1 MFTEQKQLQALKANL
16 WLPKQKRALAVKHL
30 PAVQDTLIQSLGQEE
45 PLENEMATQYSQATP
60 VFLLGKSYGQWSL
73 VGYIQSMESQK
84 NWT

>member
-1 MFTEQKQLQALKANL
+1 MNGDQIKIRKGFPSGST
-16 WLPKQKRALAVKHL
+16 VKNL
-30 PAVQDTLIQSLGQEE
+30 PAIQEMQVQSLGQEE
-45 PLENEMATQYSQATP
+45 PLEKEMATQYSQATP